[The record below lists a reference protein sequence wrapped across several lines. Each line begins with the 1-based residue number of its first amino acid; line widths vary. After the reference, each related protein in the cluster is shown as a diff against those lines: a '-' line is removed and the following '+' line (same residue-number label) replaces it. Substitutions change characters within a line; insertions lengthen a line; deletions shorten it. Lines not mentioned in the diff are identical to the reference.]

1 MIENRVDV
9 VPRYVSINRVI
20 VSVYD
25 KSNLETLI
33 EGLVTLRPDIMI
45 FSTGGTYKTCARILG
60 SRAEERLFQVSDY
73 TGQPEMHGGLVKT
86 LDFKIYLGLLSEPYN
101 TLHHEDLQRAG
112 AVPFDMVVANLYP
125 FHEAI
130 AAEGSDCENARSNID
145 IGGPCMLRA
154 AAKNYIR
161 LAPVSDPRD
170 YSRILSEMSDNHG
183 SLSLETRFELAK
195 KCFAHTAAYDK
206 AISSYLADIDA
217 ADITG
222 IYSFSD
228 ENPVQGEHRV

>member
-9 VPRYVSINRVI
+9 VPQYVSINRVI

-25 KSNLETLI
+25 KTDLETLI
-33 EGLVTLRPDIMI
+33 EGLVTVRPDVMI
-45 FSTGGTYKTCARILG
+45 YSTGRTYRVCARILG
-60 SRAEERLFQVSDY
+60 SRADGRLFQVSDY

-125 FHEAI
+125 FHEAV
-130 AAEGSDCENARSNID
+130 ATEGSDCENARSNID

-161 LAPVSDPRD
+161 VAPVSDPRD
-170 YSRILSEMSDNHG
+170 YSRILSEMSDNNG

-206 AISSYLADIDA
+206 DISSYLSNVDT

-222 IYSFSD
+222 VYSLSD
-228 ENPVQGEHRV
+228 EKPVQGERHV